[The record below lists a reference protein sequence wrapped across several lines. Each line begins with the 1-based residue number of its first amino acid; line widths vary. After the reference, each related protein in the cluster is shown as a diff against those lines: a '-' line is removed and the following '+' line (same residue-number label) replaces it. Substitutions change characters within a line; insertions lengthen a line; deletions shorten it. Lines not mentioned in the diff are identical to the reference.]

1 MSTIMNAI
9 RAAMLPGTAADA
21 LAAEIEGELGAQAT
35 LIETPPAAANTTGDP
50 MSASQTTPGQA
61 SAAASTLIAVAAA
74 ASNSGDAF
82 QAAMNRVNTIL
93 SAEGVKGDAARMTA
107 AIDLANAA
115 PGMTAEAIVAF
126 VTANVSAGASAPA
139 SSAPAASVAAPVA
152 SGSYEQQRVA
162 AAALAMPGASRQQ
175 ESGLRAAVSA
185 RVAAMKPSN

>member
-1 MSTIMNAI
+1 MNAI
-9 RAAMLPGTAADA
+9 RAAMLPGTTADA

-50 MSASQTTPGQA
+50 MSASQTTAGQA
-61 SAAASTLIAVAAA
+61 PAAASTLIAIAAA
-74 ASNSGDAF
+74 ASDSGDAF

-93 SAEGVKGDAARMTA
+93 SADGVKGDAARMTA

-115 PGMTAEAIVAF
+115 PSMAAEAIVAF
-126 VTANVSAGASAPA
+126 VTANVSAGASTPA
-139 SSAPAASVAAPVA
+139 SAAPAASVAPLVA

-162 AAALAMPGASRQQ
+162 AAALAMPGTSGQQ

-185 RVAAMKPSN
+185 RIAAIKPSN